1 MDLFYTAEWMARQD
15 QEQTLPVLKKFKL
28 HPVQEDRNVFI
39 ITEGD
44 SEKARIDLHDRN
56 PGEVFRAFIRE
67 NGNTFDINVDS
78 EDSKRIQLKGEGTLL
93 EAQCLGWLRQRN
105 TSFCGICL
113 PAVSWF

>member
-78 EDSKRIQLKGEGTLL
+78 EDSKRIQLK
-93 EAQCLGWLRQRN
+93 
-105 TSFCGICL
+105 
-113 PAVSWF
+113 